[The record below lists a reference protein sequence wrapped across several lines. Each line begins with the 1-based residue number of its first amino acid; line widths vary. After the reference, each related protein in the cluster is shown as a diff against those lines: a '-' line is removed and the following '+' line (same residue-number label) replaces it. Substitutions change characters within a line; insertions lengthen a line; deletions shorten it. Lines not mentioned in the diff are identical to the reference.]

1 MNKGQ
6 IVVEKAYAPSNHH
19 ERQIPA
25 ENEDNVESHFQS
37 NGNDDSQATEV
48 DSLAQEDAPKQ
59 SYASIVSIST
69 SISSLTTTVIIQS
82 LKLISFVVR

>member
-6 IVVEKAYAPSNHH
+6 IVVDNAYAPSNLH
-19 ERQIPA
+19 ERQIAA

-48 DSLAQEDAPKQ
+48 ASLAQEDAPKQ
-59 SYASIVSIST
+59 SYASIVSIAT
-69 SISSLTTTVIIQS
+69 NISLTTTVIIQC
-82 LKLISFVVR
+82 LKLIRFVVR